1 MCDENLYR
9 YARSMFGFL
18 SDDYHVDDGT
28 LAELV
33 KKNYSLDSPINK
45 AVYDCLKSRAHPV
58 MDVGD
63 YVTQEM
69 EAKDDQGQVS

>member
-9 YARSMFGFL
+9 YARSMYGFL
-18 SDDYHVDDGT
+18 SNDYYVDDDT
-28 LAELV
+28 LADLV
-33 KKNYSLDSPINK
+33 AKNYSLENPINK
-45 AVYDCLKSRAHPV
+45 AVYDCLKSRARPV